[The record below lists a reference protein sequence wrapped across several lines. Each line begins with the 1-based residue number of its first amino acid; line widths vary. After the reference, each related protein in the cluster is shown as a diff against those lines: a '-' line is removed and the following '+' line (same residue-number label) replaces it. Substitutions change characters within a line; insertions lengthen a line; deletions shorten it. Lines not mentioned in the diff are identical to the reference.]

1 MHKVRTHTL
10 ECAQPHMC
18 VCTQS
23 HGCVHTH
30 RHTHSSARTHSSTH
44 TSTCTLT
51 DVHTWVHT
59 HRRTHLGARALR
71 NTRVHVHSDTH
82 THRHPHT
89 RVCTHSDM
97 RVRAHIHMCA
107 HSDTH
112 TLALT
117 CRCFSLSPPHR
128 ALVRVALVRF
138 IAASP
143 SAFCPGYLP
152 RPFCLRSPQ
161 HRVLSLILSS
171 QALGASSCP
180 RMTFP
185 DCLRHHSL
193 HSAVRPAC
201 LGILPADFMPIAL
214 GQAPW
219 PFCASGFLFIGGSNG
234 DSTEPMVWL

>member
-30 RHTHSSARTHSSTH
+30 RRTHSSARTHTQVHTQAHAHSQMCTHGCTH
-44 TSTCTLT
+44 T
-51 DVHTWVHT
+51 DAHTWVHAHSET
-59 HRRTHLGARALR
+59 HGCMCTQTRTL
-71 NTRVHVHSDTH
+71 TDTH
-82 THRHPHT
+82 TRG
-89 RVCTHSDM
+89 C
-97 RVRAHIHMCA
+97 AHIHVCA

-138 IAASP
+138 IAPSP

>member
-1 MHKVRTHTL
+1 MH
-10 ECAQPHMC
+10 
-18 VCTQS
+18 TQTYTK
-23 HGCVHTH
+23 CM
-30 RHTHSSARTHSSTH
+30 
-44 TSTCTLT
+44 
-51 DVHTWVHT
+51 HT
-59 HRRTHLGARALR
+59 HRRTHVSVL
-71 NTRVHVHSDTH
+71 TRTH
-82 THRHPHT
+82 TGMHTDTCGCMQTCTHACACTLKHVGAHTLRHT
-89 RVCTHSDM
+89 RVCMHSQTQVCEHSQTPTHAGAHTDT
-97 RVRAHIHMCA
+97 RVRAHIYPHIWVCA

-112 TLALT
+112 TFALT

-128 ALVRVALVRF
+128 APVRVALIRL
-138 IAASP
+138 IAPSP

-161 HRVLSLILSS
+161 RRVLSLILSS
-171 QALGASSCP
+171 QALGVSSCP
-180 RMTFP
+180 TMTFP

-219 PFCASGFLFIGGSNG
+219 PFCASGFLFISGSNG